1 MANDDGSRA
10 WWRFFDGSVSVSAS
24 MLLAVLIDGCQLCD
38 GLPLLNA
45 LKGLTEREDGVII
58 VATLLLFPT
67 TVVLYGGAQVI
78 FAAKEAVEKRAM
90 KRGREEA
97 LKEERKRISRV
108 LEQHGVP
115 ADSELARSLAGESE

>member
-1 MANDDGSRA
+1 
-10 WWRFFDGSVSVSAS
+10 
-24 MLLAVLIDGCQLCD
+24 MLLAVLINGCELCD
-38 GLPLLNA
+38 GLPPLNV

-58 VATLLLFPT
+58 AATLLLFPT
-67 TVVLYGGAQVI
+67 TVMLYGGAQVF

-108 LEQHGVP
+108 LERHGVP